1 MAEPF
6 EMVEEAVMLLDQA
19 IDGHRDEL
27 ANDQEALFALI
38 NEILLPRINRR
49 YSAQLILG
57 KHWKVADES
66 QRERFVNAFYN
77 QLFCQY
83 ASAVLDFDFAN
94 LRVSPFRGDLSKKRT
109 IVKTTVRLDD
119 GTQVTVHYGFA
130 DRGDGWKMFDVTIDG
145 ISYIRKYRAEID
157 GEIRVTSLDAVIERL
172 EAETRND
179 AVE

>member
-1 MAEPF
+1 
-6 EMVEEAVMLLDQA
+6 MVEEAIVLLDQA

-38 NEILLPRINRR
+38 NEILLPRFNRK
-49 YSAQLILG
+49 YAAQLVLG
-57 KHWKVADES
+57 KNWRDADAS
-66 QRERFVNAFYN
+66 QRERFINAFYN

-119 GTQVTVHYGFA
+119 GTPVTVDYGFA

-145 ISYIRKYRAEID
+145 ISYIRNYRVEID
-157 GEIRVTSLDAVIERL
+157 GEIRATSLDAVIERL
-172 EAETRND
+172 EAETSND
-179 AVE
+179 AAE